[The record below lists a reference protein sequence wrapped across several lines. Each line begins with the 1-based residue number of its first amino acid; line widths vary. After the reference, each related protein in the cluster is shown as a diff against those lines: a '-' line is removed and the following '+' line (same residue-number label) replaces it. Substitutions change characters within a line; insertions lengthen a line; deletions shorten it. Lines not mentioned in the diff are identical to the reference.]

1 MNLKR
6 LCQLLVVV
14 ATLALSSCVYYP
26 PVPVAVPGPS
36 RFDQSWAAASGAI
49 VDNGLTIT
57 QQDRAT
63 GMIRGERGDNA
74 VTATL
79 EPLPDGRVQVKF
91 NARGDPGLL
100 ERVSN
105 SYERRM
111 GR

>member
-6 LCQLLVVV
+6 LSRLVVV
-14 ATLALSSCVYYP
+14 FALLSLSSCVVYQ
-26 PVPVAVPGPS
+26 PVPVGAPGPT

-49 VDNGLTIT
+49 VDNGLAIT

-63 GMIRGERGDNA
+63 GVIRGERGDNA

-100 ERVSN
+100 ERVSS